1 MILKV
6 SRNFLTIDI
15 YKDGQI
21 VSAIDLE
28 DNVNN
33 VANELADLLTSLGV
47 DYKVV
52 VID

>member
-1 MILKV
+1 MILEV
-6 SRNFLTIDI
+6 SHNFLTIDI
-15 YKDGQI
+15 YKEGQI

-28 DNVNN
+28 DNVIN
-33 VANELADLLTSLGV
+33 VANELTDLLASLGV

>member
-15 YKDGQI
+15 YKDEQI

-28 DNVNN
+28 DNVIN
-33 VANELADLLTSLGV
+33 VTNELTDLLASLGV

-52 VID
+52 MID

>member
-15 YKDGQI
+15 YKDEQI

-28 DNVNN
+28 DNVIN
-33 VANELADLLTSLGV
+33 VANELTDLLASLGV

>member
-15 YKDGQI
+15 YKDEQI

-28 DNVNN
+28 DNVIN
-33 VANELADLLTSLGV
+33 VTNELTDLLASLGV

>member
-1 MILKV
+1 MIIKV

-15 YKDGQI
+15 YKEGQI

-28 DNVNN
+28 DNVIE
-33 VANELADLLTSLGV
+33 VTKELTDLFASL
-47 DYKVV
+47 DIDCEVV

>member
-6 SRNFLTIDI
+6 SCNFLTIDI

-28 DNVNN
+28 DNVIN
-33 VANELADLLTSLGV
+33 VANELTDLLASLGV

>member
-15 YKDGQI
+15 YKDEQI
-21 VSAIDLE
+21 ISAIDLE
-28 DNVNN
+28 DNVIN
-33 VANELADLLTSLGV
+33 VTNELTDLLASLGV
-47 DYKVV
+47 EYKVV

>member
-15 YKDGQI
+15 YKDEQI
-21 VSAIDLE
+21 ISAIDLE
-28 DNVNN
+28 DNVIN
-33 VANELADLLTSLGV
+33 VTNELTDLLASLGV

-52 VID
+52 MID

>member
-15 YKDGQI
+15 YKDEQI
-21 VSAIDLE
+21 ISAIDLE
-28 DNVNN
+28 DNVIN
-33 VANELADLLTSLGV
+33 VTNELTDLLASLGV